1 MKIVRPE
8 VSFGHSI
15 IFGSQAGALAGE
27 PDKPTELS
35 VEMKRILLLFMVLL
49 AVPTL
54 AIAQTQTRE
63 RRLGSSEPLASGE
76 STAVRRR
83 IVGPTRAANHAEKQ
97 NPTYPKNQKPSA
109 PTSDKDQQSVK
120 ISDQTNSE
128 PRWGNTSVVSR
139 SAASGKIPPEP
150 VSANNNAAVVDQT
163 NKPMTKLVQPTAIIT
178 EVKPAPNSIR
188 SNNPSA
194 RTSIPLRTP
203 AVTAVYHVG
212 IGDVLDIRLANLPTR
227 ESTLFT
233 VLKNG
238 VLEYPLLNG
247 PISVAGLTTEEI
259 AKLLSTEIRVIRAAR
274 VSVTVRDYASHAVV
288 VTGLVDSPGRK
299 TLRREAMPLYAVL
312 AEALPRAEATVATIV
327 RAGKSETV
335 ALDNEQ
341 SISTL
346 VMSGDAIRVSGNA
359 ANGNGFVYIGG
370 DVTSPGEK
378 EFRDG
383 MTLTQALI
391 SAGGVPRSGKTTVK
405 VARRNASG
413 FLTANDYNVQ
423 SIQDGKTQDPL
434 LQAGDR
440 IEVTRGL

>member
-15 IFGSQAGALAGE
+15 SFGSQAGALAGE

-35 VEMKRILLLFMVLL
+35 VEMERILLLFMVL

-54 AIAQTQTRE
+54 ATAQTQTRE

-83 IVGPTRAANHAEKQ
+83 VVGPTRAANHAEKQ
-97 NPTYPKNQKPSA
+97 NTTYPRDQKPSV
-109 PTSDKDQQSVK
+109 PISDKDQQVK

-128 PRWGNTSVVSR
+128 PGWGNTPVVSR
-139 SAASGKIPPEP
+139 SAASEKILPEP
-150 VSANNNAAVVDQT
+150 VSANNNAAVVDRT
-163 NKPMTKLVQPTAIIT
+163 NKPMTKLVQTTAIIT
-178 EVKPAPNSIR
+178 EVKPAPSSIR

-203 AVTAVYHVG
+203 TATAVYHVG

-259 AKLLSTEIRVIRAAR
+259 ANLLSTEIRVIRAAR

-341 SISTL
+341 SMSML
-346 VMSGDAIRVSGNA
+346 VMSGDAIKVSGNA
-359 ANGNGFVYIGG
+359 ANGKGFVYIGG

-378 EFRDG
+378 GFRDG